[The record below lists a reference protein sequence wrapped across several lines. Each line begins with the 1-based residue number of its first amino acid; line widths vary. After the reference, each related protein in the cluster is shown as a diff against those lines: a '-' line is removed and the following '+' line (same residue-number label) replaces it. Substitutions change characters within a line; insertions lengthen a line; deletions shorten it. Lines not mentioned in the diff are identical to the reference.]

1 MRGGATIG
9 REPGRG
15 LARRVLAVVTALAAS
30 LVLASCSTLDR
41 LPPVPLS
48 LASDIVPL
56 SIPFARFYADG
67 DQAQVEAFA
76 RELAEKALRAET
88 VHPTPASK
96 PNNYLAMSG
105 GGDDGAFGA
114 GLLLGWTAR
123 GDRPSFRI
131 VTGTS
136 TGALS
141 APFAFLGPDYDDELK
156 AVYTET
162 SAKDIFSAK
171 PVLAAVAGD
180 SLADTRPLRNLI
192 SRYLDKKMIARIAE
206 EYDKGRFLLI
216 STTNLDQSRSVIW
229 NIGAIA
235 KSPDPRARDL
245 IIEVLRASASIPGAF
260 PPVMLDVTVDG
271 KRYEEMHVDGGT
283 VAQSFLYPP
292 QIHLKKEQA
301 RYDFVRKNVAYII
314 RNGRLFRPEEQVKRN
329 SLAIAGK
336 AISTMTAAGGVNDT
350 YRIYLTTRRDGV
362 DFNLAFIGEDFT
374 TPYKGPFD
382 RTYMNTLF
390 QYGFEKG
397 KAGYAWAKVPPGY
410 SE

>member
-1 MRGGATIG
+1 MSCETTLGLRRGAF
-9 REPGRG
+9 
-15 LARRVLAVVTALAAS
+15 ARRLLAAFTALAMTFG
-30 LVLASCSTLDR
+30 LASCATLER

-48 LASDIVPL
+48 LASGIVPL
-56 SIPFARFYADG
+56 SVPFARFYADG
-67 DQAQVEAFA
+67 DHAQVEAFA
-76 RELAEKALRAET
+76 QELAEKARAAQRL
-88 VHPTPASK
+88 HPQPAGS
-96 PNNYLAMSG
+96 PSNYLALSG

-114 GLLLGWTAR
+114 GLLVGWSAR

-141 APFAFLGPDYDDELK
+141 APFAFLGSEYDPQLK

-162 SAKDIFSAK
+162 AAKDIFSAK
-171 PVLAAVAGD
+171 PILAAVSGD

-235 KSPDPRARDL
+235 KSTDPRARDL

-292 QIHLKKEQA
+292 QINLKAEMERYGIA
-301 RYDFVRKNVAYII
+301 RKKAAYII
-314 RNGRLFRPEEQVKRN
+314 RNGRLYRPEESVKRN

-336 AISTMTAAGGVNDT
+336 ALSTMTAAGGVNDT
-350 YRIYLTTRRDGV
+350 YRIYLTTKRDEV

-382 RTYMNTLF
+382 KAYMNTLF
-390 QYGFEKG
+390 DYGFDKG
-397 KAGYAWAKVPPGY
+397 KAGYIWAKAPPGY
-410 SE
+410 TE

>member
-1 MRGGATIG
+1 MGRAVTVGLMRGA
-9 REPGRG
+9 
-15 LARRVLAVVTALAAS
+15 LVRRLLAVFTG
-30 LVLASCSTLDR
+30 LVVGFGLASCSTLDR
-41 LPPVPLS
+41 LPPVPLA

-56 SIPFARFYADG
+56 SVPFARFYADG

-76 RELAEKALRAET
+76 RELAEKALAAEKR
-88 VHPTPASK
+88 HPTPPRK
-96 PNNYLAMSG
+96 PNIYLAMSG

-141 APFAFLGPDYDDELK
+141 APFAFLGPDYDPQLK

-162 SAKDIFSAK
+162 AAKDIFSAK
-171 PVLAAVAGD
+171 PILAAVSGD
-180 SLADTRPLRNLI
+180 SLADTKPLRNLI

-216 STTNLDQSRSVIW
+216 STTNLDQSRAVIW

-283 VAQSFLYPP
+283 VAQAFLYPP
-292 QIHLKKEQA
+292 QVNLKKEAA
-301 RYDFVRKNVAYII
+301 RYGLVRKNVAYII

-329 SLAIAGK
+329 SLAIAGQ
-336 AISTMTAAGGVNDT
+336 ALSTMTAAGGVNDT
-350 YRIYLTTRRDGV
+350 YRIYLTTKRDGV

-382 RTYMNTLF
+382 KTYMNTLF
-390 QYGFEKG
+390 DYGFEKG
-397 KAGYAWAKVPPGY
+397 KAGYAWAKAPPGY
-410 SE
+410 AE